1 MYVRRFTPVG
11 TRTRIREYVLCLGDV
26 CEEIDA
32 SWDAESKRLCIVS
45 GKGMGV
51 L

>member
-1 MYVRRFTPVG
+1 VYVRRFTPVG